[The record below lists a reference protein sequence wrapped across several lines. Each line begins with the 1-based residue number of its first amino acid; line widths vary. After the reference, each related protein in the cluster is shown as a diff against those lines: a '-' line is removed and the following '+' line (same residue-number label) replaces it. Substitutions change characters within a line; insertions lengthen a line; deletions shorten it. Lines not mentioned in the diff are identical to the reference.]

1 VRQASFLALTL
12 ALVVAAGCGGGSKR
26 LSRQQYASKADAIC
40 SRYNREI
47 TALKQPSDLAG
58 LGRSLDKLLESF
70 DRAIKDLK
78 GLKPP
83 QNEQATADR
92 WIAQIETLESDLKTI
107 RDRAKSNDLQGV
119 QAAGRKAQGHNR
131 RGNELAKQ
139 LGTTACAQG

>member
-12 ALVVAAGCGGGSKR
+12 ALVLAAGCGGGKR

-58 LGRSLDKLLESF
+58 LGKSLDKLLASF
-70 DRAIKDLK
+70 DRAINDLR

-92 WIAQIETLESDLKTI
+92 WVAQVETLESDLKTI
-107 RDRAKSNDLQGV
+107 RDRAKKNDLQGV
-119 QAAGRKAQGHNR
+119 QAAGRKAQGHNS
-131 RGNELAKQ
+131 RGNALAKQ
-139 LGTTACAQG
+139 LGMKVCAQG